1 MATPFAASPM
11 RVLALADSGF
21 PAGGFAHSYG
31 LEAHASFGGL
41 EDAQAVRRFAK
52 DALDQAAS
60 LQGPLVCAAHALVA
74 SGTTT
79 DLAAELVRLDRTAE
93 VRTSS
98 AVQNRASRT
107 QGRTFFA
114 TASGVFPEE
123 LAALSRSVGALVYM
137 HHAPLFGVTLASLGL
152 DLGDTVNLFLFGQT
166 RGILSAAVRLG
177 LLGPHESQSLLDG
190 LGTSLAESARAAR
203 SRPLSEAAST
213 SPLLELRAGLHDSLY
228 ARLFLS

>member
-1 MATPFAASPM
+1 MAPPAAASPM

-74 SGTTT
+74 SGTST
-79 DLAAELVRLDRTAE
+79 DLAAQLARLDRTAE

-123 LAALSRSVGALVYM
+123 LAPLARSVGSLVYM

-166 RGILSAAVRLG
+166 RGC
-177 LLGPHESQSLLDG
+177 LLY
-190 LGTSLAESARAAR
+190 TSPSPRDRTR
-203 SRPLSEAAST
+203 SRMPSSA
-213 SPLLELRAGLHDSLY
+213 
-228 ARLFLS
+228 